1 MAEDTPDFTPT
12 DNIEHCRYELKFG
25 GGETPAILVYKE
37 QGDTINLV
45 HTEVPPELEGH
56 GLGGKI
62 AKFALDDARARG
74 LQVVASCP
82 FVSAYIRRHPDY
94 MVVLTASEKERLG
107 KKS

>member
-1 MAEDTPDFTPT
+1 MAEETPDFTVT
-12 DNIEHCRYELKFG
+12 DNKEQHRYELKFSG
-25 GGETPAILVYKE
+25 KEAPAILVYRE
-37 QGDTINLV
+37 HGDTITLI

-62 AKFALDDARARG
+62 AKFALDDARTRG

-94 MVVLTASEKERLG
+94 MALLTGPEKERLG
-107 KKS
+107 KKG